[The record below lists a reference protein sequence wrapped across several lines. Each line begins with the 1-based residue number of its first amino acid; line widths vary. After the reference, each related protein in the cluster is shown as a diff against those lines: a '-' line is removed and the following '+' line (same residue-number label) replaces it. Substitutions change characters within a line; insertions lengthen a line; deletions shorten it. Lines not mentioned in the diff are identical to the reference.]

1 MIIHTFFDKC
11 NTIFE
16 NSEFNTGYN
25 PVAELNAGSIL
36 SRILI
41 HFDLNKLKQ
50 QLLNGE
56 IDVKNLQHK
65 IKMTNCGTVNLPI
78 FKDKT
83 FVGCKTKTRASSFD
97 IIAFRMPFEWDGGR
111 GFDYNGDYVKDT
123 HKVLSK
129 DGSNWFQSSNGVEWD
144 EYGVYTYDTLS
155 KDYFENFGLSEDAII
170 IARQHFD
177 TGTEN
182 LEIDITDYINKV
194 LTGEK
199 EFYGIG
205 LAFSPRFENTTVED
219 KFISFFT
226 HKTNTFFAPYL
237 ETINSDVIIDN
248 RANFHIGSKN
258 RLYFFAID
266 NGEFINLDKLPIC
279 TINDETYN
287 VKQGG
292 KGIYY
297 VELTLENGSVE
308 PNTIMYDKWS
318 NIVFNGQKMND
329 IEMEFVVLPMEER
342 ISLGM
347 FNKNKSN
354 LNYEPQLSGIND
366 KERLKIGD
374 IREIIV
380 DFIEA
385 YSYGTKIIPYYS
397 EFRLYVKENNREID
411 IFQYQPIERKF
422 DNHTFI
428 IDTNNLLP
436 NTYHIDIKVKQ
447 GNNIKVFENVLEF
460 LIVSNVT
467 DFYK

>member
-1 MIIHTFFDKC
+1 MQI
-11 NTIFE
+11 
-16 NSEFNTGYN
+16 Y
-25 PVAELNAGSIL
+25 
-36 SRILI
+36 
-41 HFDLNKLKQ
+41 KLF
-50 QLLNGE
+50 
-56 IDVKNLQHK
+56 I
-65 IKMTNCGTVNLPI
+65 
-78 FKDKT
+78 
-83 FVGCKTKTRASSFD
+83 
-97 IIAFRMPFEWDGGR
+97 
-111 GFDYNGDYVKDT
+111 
-123 HKVLSK
+123 
-129 DGSNWFQSSNGVEWD
+129 
-144 EYGVYTYDTLS
+144 
-155 KDYFENFGLSEDAII
+155 YF
-170 IARQHFD
+170 
-177 TGTEN
+177 T
-182 LEIDITDYINKV
+182 
-194 LTGEK
+194 
-199 EFYGIG
+199 
-205 LAFSPRFENTTVED
+205 
-219 KFISFFT
+219 
-226 HKTNTFFAPYL
+226 
-237 ETINSDVIIDN
+237 
-248 RANFHIGSKN
+248 
-258 RLYFFAID
+258 ID

-318 NIVFNGQKMND
+318 NIVLNGQKIDD

-380 DFIEA
+380 DFIEE

-460 LIVSNVT
+460 LIVSNIT

>member
-25 PVAELNAGSIL
+25 PVAELNAGSTL

-56 IDVKNLQHK
+56 INVKNLQHK

-83 FVGCKTKTRASSFD
+83 FVGCQTKTRASSFD

-123 HKVLSK
+123 HKVISK

-155 KDYFENFGLSEDAII
+155 KDYFDNFGISEDAII
-170 IARQHFD
+170 IGRQHFD
-177 TGTEN
+177 SGTEN
-182 LEIDITDYINKV
+182 LELDITNYINKV
-194 LTGEK
+194 LSGEID
-199 EFYGIG
+199 FYGIG
-205 LAFSPRFENTTVED
+205 LAFSPRFENTTIED

-226 HKTNTFFAPYL
+226 HRTNTFFAPYL
-237 ETINSDVIIDN
+237 ETINSDIIVDN
-248 RANFHIGSKN
+248 RANFHIGVKN
-258 RLYFFAID
+258 KLYFFAID
-266 NGEFINLDKLPIC
+266 NGEYVNLDKLPIC
-279 TINDETYN
+279 TIDNKTYD

-292 KGIYY
+292 KGVYY
-297 VELTLENGSVE
+297 VELTLEKDLVE

-318 NIVFNGQKMND
+318 NIVLNGQKIDD
-329 IEMEFVVLPMEER
+329 IEMEFVALPMEER
-342 ISLGM
+342 ITLGN

-354 LNYEPQLSGIND
+354 LNYQPQLSGIND

-374 IREIIV
+374 IREINV
-380 DFIEA
+380 DFIEE
-385 YSYGTKIIPYYS
+385 YSYGTKIMPYYS
-397 EFRLYVKENNREID
+397 EYRLYVKENNREID
-411 IFQYQPIERKF
+411 IFPYQQIERKF
-422 DNHTFI
+422 DNHTFT
-428 IDTNNLLP
+428 IDTNSLIP

-447 GNNIKVFENVLEF
+447 GNNIKIFENVLEF
-460 LIVSNVT
+460 LIISNVSK
-467 DFYK
+467 FYK